1 MKVEGI
7 MVSWTDE
14 ELQAAV
20 DAYLW
25 MRDQERAGLPFVKKR
40 VYRDLVE
47 RYGRTTGAW
56 EYRMQNISSVLAEL
70 GETIISG
77 LMPAKNVGP
86 TATSKLIQI
95 IRDKDAGKERKT
107 YKYGD
112 KRTWELTLDAL
123 HSLGGTATL
132 VEITQRALEQSPE
145 LKASNVGADLSLLSV
160 NSPARTSYHGNH
172 KPRRTDGGAPYD
184 RLFKIGHGRDV
195 IYEPYQSEVHGI
207 WEIYTDPSSN
217 NKNGLS
223 VRQATSPSI
232 TEVSKAAD
240 EADSA
245 GAFNPES
252 VKDARSRVYA
262 SIVRRRGQSSFRSAL
277 IAAYDG
283 KCAITQS
290 DVVEVLEAA
299 HVHPYRG
306 AETNVTTNGL
316 LLRADIHT
324 LFDLYL
330 ISIDPET
337 RTICVAPNLTET
349 TYASLQGVTLR
360 NPSGSQHIVSV
371 AALKWHREQCAW

>member
-1 MKVEGI
+1 MAG
-7 MVSWTDE
+7 WTDE

-20 DAYLW
+20 DAYSW
-25 MRDQERAGLPFVKKR
+25 MRDQERAGLPFVKKD

-47 RYGRTTGAW
+47 QYGRTTSAW
-56 EYRMQNISSVLAEL
+56 EYRMQNISSVLSEL
-70 GETIISG
+70 GETIVSG
-77 LMPAKNVGP
+77 LMPAKHVGS
-86 TATSKLIQI
+86 TTTSKLIQI
-95 IRDKDAGKERKT
+95 FRDKDASKERKA

-123 HSLGGTATL
+123 YSLGGTATL
-132 VEITQRALEQSPE
+132 AEITQRALEQSPE
-145 LKASNVGADLSLLSV
+145 LKASNIGADLSLLSV
-160 NSPARTSYHGNH
+160 NSQARTSYHGNH
-172 KPRRTDGGAPYD
+172 RPRRTDGGAPYD
-184 RLFKIGHGRDV
+184 QLFKIRHGRDV
-195 IYEPYQSEVHGI
+195 IYEPYQAEVHGI

-223 VRQATSPSI
+223 VRQATSPTI
-232 TEVSKAAD
+232 TEVSKAAE
-240 EADSA
+240 EADLA
-245 GAFNPES
+245 GAFDPES
-252 VKDARSRVYA
+252 VIDARSRVYA

-283 KCAITQS
+283 KCAITES
-290 DVVEVLEAA
+290 DVIEVLEAA

-306 AETNVTTNGL
+306 TETNVTTNGL

-349 TYASLQGVTLR
+349 TYASLQGVALR
-360 NPSGSQHIVSV
+360 NPRGSHHIVSL